1 MCSYHAGPQRQELSP
16 GKALIVMRGL
26 TVEGRFLDSGTS
38 PKACFVILDI
48 LSVFLGFVYFNLVS
62 YCYNLGETWL
72 KSVGSVLHK

>member
-1 MCSYHAGPQRQELSP
+1 M
-16 GKALIVMRGL
+16 
-26 TVEGRFLDSGTS
+26 EGRFLDSGTS